1 MANTNELDYSRKVA
15 DGERLELIMRQVASR
30 FKLDGNGLAE
40 ALLDIHERLKAVE
53 GATEELTSSD
63 RWKAFKTVQ
72 LVKPSPSASGDTVTA
87 IDTLSQDENGELT
100 ATKKNIRKG
109 TTSQTGIVQLSD
121 ATNSTSTAIA
131 ATANAVKRAYDL
143 AASKLDKDGLGDDV
157 TVGFTE
163 ATSRT
168 NIVTGSKLSTLFG
181 QIRKWFADM
190 GTLAFKDTV
199 GASDVESGT
208 YPIGISGNAATATTA
223 TTATSATTASATS
236 SGAIQGG
243 DDLNSYNV
251 ANRTYLCS
259 SANATTVSNKPSG
272 ASGAFELEVIRGTGN
287 TCVQVYYSRD
297 NVNFNY
303 IRKRT
308 GLNDGAWTDWVK
320 LIDSSDVISPNYSAA
335 TLAYDASGE
344 SLLFNLSKV
353 SVYGEIVSTSYCQLK
368 IVPKSGSIRTDR
380 SVIKSFNSNFDSFRI
395 YNYPWSSSPG
405 SNAYTPNIQY
415 NNNNIGTID
424 IDLVTTQTVVIHL
437 TVWYIADTAAG
448 LYRFYIVEEV
458 KT

>member
-1 MANTNELDYSRKVA
+1 MGAVQKMDVSVNIAQDFSDTQKAQARTN
-15 DGERLELIMRQVASR
+15 I
-30 FKLDGNGLAE
+30 
-40 ALLDIHERLKAVE
+40 
-53 GATEELTSSD
+53 GA
-63 RWKAFKTVQ
+63 A
-72 LVKPSPSASGDTVTA
+72 
-87 IDTLSQDENGELT
+87 
-100 ATKKNIRKG
+100 
-109 TTSQTGIVQLSD
+109 
-121 ATNSTSTAIA
+121 
-131 ATANAVKRAYDL
+131 
-143 AASKLDKDGLGDDV
+143 AASDKLDKDGLGDDV
-157 TVGFTE
+157 RVQFTQ
-163 ATSRT
+163 ATTRT
-168 NIVTGSKLSTLFG
+168 NIVTTSKLSVLFG
-181 QIRKWFADM
+181 KIQKWFADM
-190 GTLAFKDTV
+190 GALAFKDKV

-208 YPIGISGNAATATTA
+208 YNIDISGNAATA

-236 SGAIQGG
+236 SGAIPGG

-259 SANATTVSNKPSG
+259 AANATTVTNKPAG
-272 ASGAFELEVIRGTGN
+272 ASGAFELEVIRGTGS
-287 TCVQVYYSRD
+287 TCVQIYYSRD
-297 NVNFNY
+297 DVNFNY
-303 IRKRT
+303 IRKCT
-308 GLNDGAWTDWVK
+308 GLNNNAWTNWVK

-368 IVPKSGSIRTDR
+368 IVPKSGSIRADR

-395 YNYPWSSSPG
+395 YNYPWNSSPG